1 MTITS
6 ALNSAMSGLTAAGR
20 QTSVV
25 SENLANVLTP
35 GYSRRS
41 VALTSAGD
49 GFAGVRVNGVQRFND
64 PGLQASVRTANTELG
79 VFKVQSDF
87 YGRMV
92 ELVGKAD
99 DPYSVTQRLT
109 DFDSALI
116 EAISRP
122 DSGPRLN
129 DLSIQAEE
137 LARSI
142 SDAAEGLRNE
152 RTAADR
158 AIDVQVETVNQS
170 LEKIQKLNA
179 KIAISQAAGADTVSL
194 LDQRDLLIDQVN
206 EIIPVKVVNRDRGQV
221 ALFSDGGA
229 VLLDGQP
236 AELTFDGKADT
247 LPYMTLGNGLLSG
260 LQINGI
266 DVDTGPGGPLR
277 GGSLAANF
285 EVRDVLTVEA
295 QEDLDAVAR
304 DLIERFQDPAL
315 DTTLGALD
323 PGLFTDQGAFFDPAN
338 TVGIA
343 NRIELN
349 DKVAMQGQAETWR
362 LRDGLNA
369 AGPGNAGDASLLRAY
384 TDALDTKRLVS
395 SVGLGTANL
404 DASTLSANLL
414 SRFAQSEYSAQ
425 QNVAFAQ
432 ATHTEMQQRQLAQGV
447 DSDAE
452 LQNLIVIEKVYQANA
467 RMISV
472 VDELMETLLRI

>member
-1 MTITS
+1 MSITS
-6 ALNSAMSGLTAAGR
+6 ALNSAMTGLTAAGR
-20 QTSVV
+20 STGVV
-25 SENLANVLTP
+25 SENLSNVLTP
-35 GYSRRS
+35 GYSRRTI
-41 VALTSAGD
+41 ALTSAGD
-49 GFAGVRVNGVQRFND
+49 GFSGVRVEGVNRVHD
-64 PGLQASVRTANTELG
+64 PALQSSVRNASSEMA
-79 VFKVQSDF
+79 VSQVRSDF
-87 YGRMV
+87 YSRMT
-92 ELVGKAD
+92 ELVGNAD

-152 RTAADR
+152 RTRADR
-158 AIDVQVETVNQS
+158 AIDVQVNTVNEALQ
-170 LEKIQKLNA
+170 KIQKLNA
-179 KIAISQAAGADTVSL
+179 KIAISLNTGSDSASL
-194 LDQRDLLIDQVN
+194 LDQRDILIDEVN
-206 EIIPVKVVNRDRGQV
+206 QIIPVKVVDRGRGQV
-221 ALFSDGGA
+221 AIFSEGGA

-247 LPYMTLGNGLLSG
+247 LPYMTIDNGLLSG
-260 LQINGI
+260 LQINGL
-266 DVDTGPGGPLR
+266 DVATGPNGPIR
-277 GGSLAANF
+277 GGTLAANF

-295 QEDLDAVAR
+295 QEDLDAMAK
-304 DLIERFQDPAL
+304 DLVERFQDPAV
-315 DTTLGALD
+315 DPTLAATD

-349 DKVAMQGQAETWR
+349 SRVAMQGDAETWR

-369 AGPGNAGDASLLRAY
+369 AAPGDAGDATLLRSY
-384 TDALDTKRLVS
+384 TDALDQKQLVS

-414 SRFAQSEYSAQ
+414 SHFAQSKNSAEQ
-425 QNVAFAQ
+425 DVAFTT
-432 ATHTEMQQRQLAQGV
+432 ATFTEMQQRELAQGV

-452 LQNLIVIEKVYQANA
+452 LQNLLVIEKVYQANA
-467 RMISV
+467 RMITV
-472 VDELMETLLRI
+472 VDELMDTLLRM